1 MNKSIT
7 QLAVAILISASLVA
21 CGGDTTQG
29 NGGPPMIVNED
40 GTSTFDSTQLGIALA
55 SLPIEALNEA
65 ETASLAYLREE
76 EKLALDVYTQLD
88 SLWGTSIKVF
98 GNISKSEATHT
109 EAVRQLLLRYN
120 LTDPSVNLGSGRFV
134 NATLQGLYD
143 SLVSQGTA
151 SLIAALQVGAT
162 IEELDLVDI
171 EQGLQGIDNQ
181 DIRLVYDNLAKGSR
195 NHLRSFVKNLD
206 NQGVTYSP
214 IYLSAEAYTA
224 IITTPTER

>member
-7 QLAVAILISASLVA
+7 QLAVAIVISASLAA
-21 CGGDTTQG
+21 CGGGTSQG
-29 NGGPPMIVNED
+29 NGGPPMTVNED
-40 GTSTFDSTQLGIALA
+40 GTSTFDSTQLGTNLA

-65 ETASLAYLREE
+65 ETASLTYLREE

-88 SLWGTSIKVF
+88 SIWGASIKVF
-98 GNISKSEATHT
+98 GNISKCEATHT

-151 SLIAALQVGAT
+151 ALSAALQVGAT

-206 NQGVTYSP
+206 KQGVTYSP
-214 IYLSAEAYTA
+214 IYLSADAYTA
-224 IITTPTER
+224 IVTTPTER

>member
-7 QLAVAILISASLVA
+7 QLAVAILISASLAA

-29 NGGPPMIVNED
+29 NGGPPMTVNED
-40 GTSTFDSTQLGIALA
+40 GTSTFDSTQLGTNLA

-88 SLWGTSIKVF
+88 SIWGASIKVF
-98 GNISKSEATHT
+98 GNIAKSEATHT

-151 SLIAALQVGAT
+151 SLSAALQVGAA
-162 IEELDLVDI
+162 IEELDIVDI
-171 EQGLQGIDNQ
+171 REALVGIDNQ
-181 DIRLVYDNLAKGSR
+181 DIRLVYDNLEKGSR

-206 NQGVTYSP
+206 KQGVTYIP
-214 IYLSAEAYTA
+214 QYLDADAYNA
-224 IITTPTER
+224 IISTPTER